1 MRGSKISL
9 LGLYTAN
16 PDLFDDFTIPTQLT
30 ASVLIDNLLM
40 ETADME
46 VLYPDADFMQQAI
59 KSWSLMHIHEWQK
72 QADTLYEDY
81 DPFINL
87 KRDEYRTITETRDLA
102 SGETRDLA
110 SGETRDLADGNTQ
123 TTNVNAWDDSS
134 ATGVTRNIVTDS
146 GTNTGTVDYT
156 DTGTVDKTDT
166 GTITTT
172 DEYHMTGDSAI
183 KDAQDVARAEINLRN
198 DLIMY
203 QIIIK
208 DFMKKFILLVY

>member
-16 PDLFDDFTIPTQLT
+16 PDLFNDFTIPTQLT
-30 ASVLIDNLLM
+30 ASILIDNLLM
-40 ETADME
+40 DTSDME
-46 VLYPDADFMQQAI
+46 VLYPDADFMQEAI
-59 KSWSLMHIHEWQK
+59 KSWSLLKIHEWQK

-87 KRDEYRTITETRDLA
+87 KRDETRTIQQYS
-102 SGETRDLA
+102 SGTSA
-110 SGETRDLADGNTQ
+110 Y
-123 TTNVNAWDDSS
+123 NVNAWDDSS
-134 ATGVTRNIVTDS
+134 ADGVQRNKTTDS
-146 GTNTGTVDYT
+146 GNV
-156 DTGTVDKTDT
+156 
-166 GTITTT
+166 TTT
-172 DEYHMTGDSAI
+172 EEYHMTGDSAI

-198 DLIMY
+198 DFIMY

>member
-1 MRGSKISL
+1 MRGAKISL
-9 LGLYTAN
+9 IGLYQIN
-16 PDLFDDFTIPTQLT
+16 PDLFNDFTIPTQLT

-40 ETADME
+40 DTADME
-46 VLYPDADFMQQAI
+46 VLYPDADFMQEAI
-59 KSWSLMHIHEWQK
+59 KSWSLLKIHEWQK

-110 SGETRDLADGNTQ
+110 DGNTQ
-123 TTNVNAWDDSS
+123 TNNVNAWDDSS
-134 ATGVTRNIVTDS
+134 ASGVTRNIVTDS
-146 GTNTGTVDYT
+146 GTNSGTVDYT
-156 DTGTVDKTDT
+156 DTGTV
-166 GTITTT
+166 TTT

-183 KDAQDVARAEINLRN
+183 KDAQDVAKAEINLRN
-198 DLIMY
+198 DFIMY

>member
-16 PDLFDDFTIPTQLT
+16 PDLFNDFTIPTQLT

-40 ETADME
+40 DTSDME

-59 KSWSLMHIHEWQK
+59 KSWSLLKIHEWQK
-72 QADTLYEDY
+72 QADTLYTDY

-87 KRDEYRTITETRDLA
+87 KRDEYRTITETHDLA
-102 SGETRDLA
+102 TGETRDLA
-110 SGETRDLADGNTQ
+110 NGNTQ
-123 TTNVNAWDDSS
+123 TNNVNAWDDSS
-134 ATGVTRNIVTDS
+134 STGVTRNIISDT

-156 DTGTVDKTDT
+156 DTGT
-166 GTITTT
+166 ITTT
-172 DEYHMTGDSAI
+172 DEFHMTGDSAI

-198 DLIMY
+198 DFIMY